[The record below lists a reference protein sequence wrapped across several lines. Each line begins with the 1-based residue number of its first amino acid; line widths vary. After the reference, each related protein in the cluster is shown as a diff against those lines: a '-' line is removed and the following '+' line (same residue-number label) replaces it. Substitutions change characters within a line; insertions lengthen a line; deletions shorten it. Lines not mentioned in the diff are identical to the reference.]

1 MPILLVH
8 VYGVCLCVCVCV
20 CVCMCVV
27 CVCVCVCVCAG
38 NQVATTLCMV
48 HINKVHVEDN
58 HSLAPL
64 ICGHIS
70 Y

>member
-1 MPILLVH
+1 
-8 VYGVCLCVCVCV
+8 
-20 CVCMCVV
+20 MCV

-48 HINKVHVEDN
+48 HINKVHVEDH